1 MLHQYSM
8 LKKYASVFLNYYT
21 FLPSQKKGEKTTSM
35 VSFHHGGY
43 CYDSLQV
50 CNSRLRKFYLL
61 FPFLRGD
68 ELQTEDRD
76 FLRRVPCSLYLLFLE
91 GLLYFR

>member
-8 LKKYASVFLNYYT
+8 LKKYASVFLKCYT
-21 FLPSQKKGEKTTSM
+21 FSTITKKETSM
-35 VSFHHGGY
+35 ASFHHGGY
-43 CYDSLQV
+43 YFYSLQV

-68 ELQTEDRD
+68 GLQTEDQD
-76 FLRRVPCSLYLLFLE
+76 FLRRVPYSLYLLFLE
-91 GLLYFR
+91 DLLDFR